1 MFGEIMGLVHVYTG
15 DGKGKTTAAFGLAVR
30 ALGRGMRV
38 LVVQFLKGSGRLSG
52 EAEFLGHSESA
63 EVICFED
70 QRHPTLCR
78 GPKPVDVEELKA
90 SIQAGF
96 ALAVEKIMSGQ
107 YDLVVLDELNNCA
120 KEGWLDSADITK
132 LIREKPEGVELVLTG
147 RGALPEVIEL
157 ADYVTEMRL
166 VKHPAQKGVKAR
178 KGVEF

>member
-15 DGKGKTTAAFGLAVR
+15 DGKGKTTAAFGLAAR

-38 LVVQFLKGSGRLSG
+38 LIVQFLKGNGRPSG
-52 EAEFLGHSESA
+52 EAEFLRHSELA
-63 EVICFED
+63 EVIYFEN
-70 QRHPTLCR
+70 QRHPLLCR
-78 GPKPVDVEELKA
+78 GEAVDLDALKG

-96 ALAVEKIMSGQ
+96 RLAVEKIMSGN
-107 YDLVVLDELNNCA
+107 YDLVVLDEVNNCA
-120 KEGWLDSADITK
+120 KEGWLDAADLTK
-132 LIREKPEGVELVLTG
+132 LIREKPEDVELVLTG

-166 VKHPAQKGVKAR
+166 IKHPAQKGVKAR